1 MKIIGTGTYDA
12 NRTTMTNS
20 LAAALLTKPEIS
32 TNVVNLFEDNFTAF
46 SSYLARKGLSK
57 KGISPDM
64 STSDFKVIGNRKFMW
79 ALKGYPFRKGT
90 VLLAADPATPT
101 VEFDCGAGAT
111 PGINQTVFQLTLDT
125 NFFSPNDT
133 LELADHRTILQV
145 LDEYPV
151 EVTVGGQQGWRYQVR
166 LVTNI
171 AGAFCDCNLVGT
183 GSEVGFSYT
192 AFPELSETGYEKNT
206 FPEWH
211 TNYMTIQR
219 MQFSTSG
226 SAQNTVLWVEH
237 NGQKLWF
244 KVQEMDMM
252 RRWAYAR
259 ENQLLF
265 GRATIDSN
273 DNIFLRDIKGREIIQ
288 GDGLIAQGDASL
300 KFQYNT
306 LNIKTLENIMQNLQ
320 LLANDDGLT
329 EVFVMGGQAF
339 VWNFQRLMRDV
350 FKYDPQPL
358 FVSQGE
364 REKGVK
370 VAFNSYEMAGVKIVV
385 AWNKAMDAAWRPQQK
400 DIFGTNLESYRGFFV
415 SLGNT
420 IGGDANVELVAL
432 GNGSDD
438 RRYVKKVIDGM
449 ASPGGSGRKEFSSNS
464 VDGYQCQILSETGL
478 MLKNPFGFAELYKP
492 V

>member
-20 LAAALLTKPEIS
+20 LAAALLTRPEIAN
-32 TNVVNLFEDNFTAF
+32 NVVNLFEDNFTAF
-46 SSYLARKGLSK
+46 SSYLARRGYTKKGLT
-57 KGISPDM
+57 PDM
-64 STSDFKVIGNRKFMW
+64 DTSDFKVIGNRKFMW
-79 ALKGYPFRKGT
+79 ALKGYPFRKGKI
-90 VLLAADPATPT
+90 VAAVTDAAGNPT
-101 VEFDCGAGAT
+101 ST
-111 PGINQTVFQLTLDT
+111 PGLIQSNAGGQVFLLTLDT

-133 LELADHRTILQV
+133 LELTDRRTIIQIMN
-145 LDEYPV
+145 EYPI
-151 EVTVGGQQGWRYQVR
+151 ENTSGQWTYKCK
-166 LVTNI
+166 LVSNVS
-171 AGAFCDCNLVGT
+171 GAFVDPSLLAVDK
-183 GSEVGFSYT
+183 EVGFSYT
-192 AFPELSETGYEKNT
+192 AFHELSETGYEKNT

-219 MQFSTSG
+219 MQFSISG

-244 KVQEMDMM
+244 KQQEYDMM

-259 ENQLLF
+259 ENQLIF
-265 GRATIDSN
+265 GRASVDANETVY
-273 DNIFLRDIKGREIIQ
+273 LRDLKGREIVQ
-288 GDGLIAQGDASL
+288 GDGIVSQGDSSL
-300 KFQYNT
+300 KFQYNN
-306 LNIKTLENIMQNLQ
+306 LNVRTLENIMQNLQ
-320 LLANDDGLT
+320 LLSNNDGLT

-350 FKYDPQPL
+350 FKYNPEPL

-370 VAFNSYEMAGVKIVV
+370 VAFNSYEMGGVKMVV
-385 AWNKAMDAAWRPQQK
+385 AWNKAMDAAWRPQEK
-400 DIFGTNLESYRGFFV
+400 DIYGTNLESYRGFFV

-420 IGGDANVELVAL
+420 IGGDANVDLVAL
-432 GNGSDD
+432 GNGSED

-449 ASPGGSGRKEFSSNS
+449 ASPSGTGRREYASNS

-478 MLKNPFGFAELYKP
+478 CLKNPFGFAELYKP
-492 V
+492 Q

>member
-20 LAAALLTKPEIS
+20 LAAALLTRPEIA

-46 SSYLARKGLSK
+46 SSYLARRGYQKKGLK
-57 KGISPDM
+57 PGM
-64 STSDFKVIGNRKFMW
+64 ETSDFKVIGNRKFQW

-90 VLLAADPATPT
+90 ITAAVTDASGAATS
-101 VEFDCGAGAT
+101 T
-111 PGINQTVFQLTLDT
+111 PGIITATGGSVFLLTLDT

-133 LELADHRTILQV
+133 LELGDRRTIIQIM
-145 LDEYPV
+145 DEYPV
-151 EVTVGGQQGWRYQVR
+151 ENTSGQWVYKCK
-166 LVTNI
+166 LVSNVV
-171 AGAFCDCNLVGT
+171 GAFVDPSLLDVGK
-183 GSEVGFSYT
+183 EVGFSYT

-206 FPEWH
+206 YPEWH

-219 MQFSTSG
+219 MQFSISG

-244 KVQEMDMM
+244 KQQEMEML

-259 ENQLLF
+259 ENQLIF
-265 GRATIDSN
+265 GRASIDAN
-273 DNIFLRDIKGREIIQ
+273 ENVYLRDLKGREIVQ
-288 GDGLIAQGDASL
+288 GDGLVAQGDASL
-300 KFQYNT
+300 KFQYNN
-306 LNIKTLENIMQNLQ
+306 LNIKTIENIMQNMQ
-320 LLANDDGLT
+320 LLANNDGMT

-339 VWNFQRLMRDV
+339 IWNFQRLMRDV
-350 FKYDPQPL
+350 FKYNPEPL
-358 FVSQGE
+358 FVSKGDQ
-364 REKGVK
+364 EKGVK
-370 VAFNSYEMAGVKIVV
+370 VAFNSYEMAGVRIVV

-400 DIFGTNLESYRGFFV
+400 DIYGTNLESYRGFFV

-420 IGGDANVELVAL
+420 IGGDANVDLIAL

-449 ASPGGSGRKEFSSNS
+449 ASPGGTGRREFASNS
-464 VDGYQCQILSETGL
+464 VDGYQVQVLSETGL
-478 MLKNPFGFAELYKP
+478 CLKNPFGFAELYKP
-492 V
+492 GV

>member
-46 SSYLARKGLSK
+46 SSYLARRGMTK
-57 KGISPDM
+57 KNVTPDM

-90 VLLAADPATPT
+90 ILEAIDPIAAAPL
-101 VEFDCGAGAT
+101 DCGAGAQ
-111 PGINQTVFQLTLDT
+111 PGINQTVFDLIIDT

-133 LELADHRTILQV
+133 LELSDHRTIIQV

-151 EVTVGGQQGWRYQVR
+151 EDNTAGGVPGWRYKCR

-171 AGAFCDCNLVGT
+171 SGAWVTCSLVDVGA
-183 GSEVGFSYT
+183 EVGFSYT

-206 FPEWH
+206 YPEWH

-273 DNIFLRDIKGREIIQ
+273 DNVFLRDIKGREIIQ
-288 GDGLIAQGDASL
+288 GDGLVSQGDASL

-320 LLANDDGLT
+320 LLANTDGLT

-358 FVSQGE
+358 FVSQGD

-370 VAFNSYEMAGVKIVV
+370 VAFNSYEMAGVKLVV

-400 DIFGTNLESYRGFFV
+400 DIYGTNLESYRGFFV

-449 ASPGGSGRKEFSSNS
+449 ASPGGSGRKEFASNS

-478 MLKNPFGFAELYKP
+478 CLKNPFGFAELYKP

>member
-20 LAAALLTKPEIS
+20 LAAALLTRPEIA

-46 SSYLARKGLSK
+46 SSYLARRGFTKKGLT
-57 KGISPDM
+57 PNMD
-64 STSDFKVIGNRKFMW
+64 TSDFKVIGNRKFMW

-90 VLLAADPATPT
+90 LLADATAADGSATT
-101 VEFDCGAGAT
+101 Q
-111 PGINQTVFQLTLDT
+111 PGINQSVFLIYTDT

-133 LELADHRTILQV
+133 LELTDRRTIIQIM
-145 LDEYPV
+145 DEYPV
-151 EVTVGGQQGWRYQVR
+151 ETSSGQWVYKCK
-166 LVTNI
+166 LVTNVN
-171 AGAFCDCNLVGT
+171 GAFVPPALVAAGQ
-183 GSEVGFSYT
+183 EIGFSYT

-219 MQFSTSG
+219 MQFSISG

-244 KVQEMDMM
+244 KQQEMDML

-259 ENQLLF
+259 ENQLIF
-265 GRATIDSN
+265 GKASIDAN
-273 DNIFLRDIKGREIIQ
+273 EQVFLRDLKGREIVQ
-288 GDGLIAQGDASL
+288 GDGIVAQGDASL
-300 KFQYNT
+300 KFQYNN
-306 LNIKTLENIMQNLQ
+306 LNVNTIENIMQNMQ
-320 LLANDDGLT
+320 LLANNDGLT

-350 FKYDPQPL
+350 FKYNPEPL
-358 FVSQGE
+358 FVSKGE
-364 REKGVK
+364 MEKGVR
-370 VAFNSYEMAGVKIVV
+370 VAFTSYEMAGVKIVV
-385 AWNKAMDAAWRPQQK
+385 AWNKAMDAAWRPQAK
-400 DIFGTNLESYRGFFV
+400 DIYGTNLESYRGFFV

-420 IGGDANVELVAL
+420 IGGDANVDLVAL

-438 RRYVKKVIDGM
+438 RRYVKKIIDGM
-449 ASPGGSGRKEFSSNS
+449 SSPQGTGRREFSSNS
-464 VDGYQCQILSETGL
+464 VDGYQTQILSETGL
-478 MLKNPFGFAELYKP
+478 CLKNPFGFAELYKP
-492 V
+492 Q

>member
-46 SSYLARKGLSK
+46 SSYLARKGLTK
-57 KGISPDM
+57 KGLTPDM

-79 ALKGYPFRKGT
+79 AVKGYPFRKGT
-90 VLLAADPATPT
+90 ILLAADPATPT
-101 VEFDCGAGAT
+101 VEFDCTSAQ
-111 PGINQTVFQLTLDT
+111 PGVNQTIFQLTLDT

-133 LELADHRTILQV
+133 LELSDHRTILQV

-151 EVTVGGQQGWRYQVR
+151 EVTISGQPGWRYQVR

-171 AGAFCDCNLVGT
+171 NGSYCDCNLVAT

-265 GRATIDSN
+265 GRATIDAN
-273 DNIFLRDIKGREIIQ
+273 DNVFLRDIKGREIIQ
-288 GDGLIAQGDASL
+288 GDGLIAQGDSSL

-320 LLANDDGLT
+320 LLTNDDGLT

-358 FVSQGE
+358 FVSAGD

-420 IGGDANVELVAL
+420 IGGDANVELIAL
-432 GNGSDD
+432 GNGADD
-438 RRYVKKVIDGM
+438 RRYVKKIIDGM
-449 ASPGGSGRKEFSSNS
+449 ASPGGSGRKEYSSNS

-478 MLKNPFGFAELYKP
+478 CLKNPFGFAELYKP

>member
-20 LAAALLTKPEIS
+20 LAAALLTRPEIA
-32 TNVVNLFEDNFTAF
+32 TNVVNLFEDNFSAF
-46 SSYLARKGLSK
+46 SSYLSRRGMVKKGLT
-57 KGISPDM
+57 PNMD
-64 STSDFKVIGNRKFMW
+64 TSDFRVIGNRKFMW

-90 VLLAADPATPT
+90 VIVDATDATGAATT
-101 VEFDCGAGAT
+101 T
-111 PGINQTVFQLTLDT
+111 PGINSSIFLLTLDT

-133 LELADHRTILQV
+133 LELGDRRTIIQIM
-145 LDEYPV
+145 DEYPI
-151 EVTVGGQQGWRYQVR
+151 EVQTGQWQYKCK
-166 LVTNI
+166 LVANVQ
-171 AGAFCDCNLVGT
+171 GAFCDPALVAT
-183 GSEVGFSYT
+183 GAEVGFSYT

-211 TNYMTIQR
+211 TNYLTIQR
-219 MQFSTSG
+219 MQFSISG

-244 KVQEMDMM
+244 KQQEMDML

-259 ENQLLF
+259 ENQLIF
-265 GRATIDSN
+265 GRASIDSN
-273 DNIFLRDIKGREIIQ
+273 ENVYLRDLKGREIVQ
-288 GDGLIAQGDASL
+288 GDGLVAQGDASL
-300 KFQYNT
+300 KFQYNN
-306 LNIKTLENIMQNLQ
+306 LNVKTIENIMQNLQ
-320 LLANDDGLT
+320 LLTNSDGLT

-350 FKYDPQPL
+350 FKYNPEPL
-358 FVSQGE
+358 FVSKSDQ
-364 REKGVK
+364 EKGVK
-370 VAFNSYEMAGVKIVV
+370 VAFTSYEMAGVKLVV

-400 DIFGTNLESYRGFFV
+400 DMYGTNLESHRGFFV

-420 IGGDANVELVAL
+420 IGGDANVDLVAL

-449 ASPGGSGRKEFSSNS
+449 ASPQGTGRREFASNS
-464 VDGYQCQILSETGL
+464 VDGYQTQILSETGL
-478 MLKNPFGFAELYKP
+478 CLKNPFGFAELYKP
-492 V
+492 NA